1 MTPRRNSPS
10 GPQHFWLFL
19 FFFFTFFLFTPL
31 FAEQRMDSEDQLT
44 VDRFTA
50 RERLKSGYITD
61 GYKAEL
67 DALKVQEY
75 RDGPIHPALVP
86 ILTDLATFNRYLAR
100 YADAE
105 SSLKWALAI
114 REKAFGLNDLL
125 VAQSQYQL
133 SSLYLDWGHWEDAE
147 FYAKH
152 AVAILEQNLSHGSML
167 DAWLPDFRRFIRS
180 LNSKKGPKESSTE
193 ETKSL
198 PLWQA
203 YRLMGQIE
211 LRLQKNKEALI
222 FFRKSLETE
231 RKDPDITP
239 AEHISTLD
247 LMAENDVLLQ
257 QPAEAQACLEEALQ
271 TTKGNFK
278 ERSTEVADNSERL
291 GLFFRSQKQED
302 KAKPHLDFARDIYRS
317 CVGTYFGY
325 ASIPYV
331 QKLAKADETQG
342 RWDEAVDLL
351 QKNLQSVRET
361 YGVEHP
367 RVAVGLLDLAEAQTG
382 LGQAAP
388 AQKNLKEALKIAQ
401 IFYRNDYPL
410 VVTIQNQIHQ

>member
-1 MTPRRNSPS
+1 
-10 GPQHFWLFL
+10 
-19 FFFFTFFLFTPL
+19 
-31 FAEQRMDSEDQLT
+31 
-44 VDRFTA
+44 
-50 RERLKSGYITD
+50 
-61 GYKAEL
+61 
-67 DALKVQEY
+67 
-75 RDGPIHPALVP
+75 
-86 ILTDLATFNRYLAR
+86 
-100 YADAE
+100 
-105 SSLKWALAI
+105 
-114 REKAFGLNDLL
+114 
-125 VAQSQYQL
+125 
-133 SSLYLDWGHWEDAE
+133 
-147 FYAKH
+147 
-152 AVAILEQNLSHGSML
+152 
-167 DAWLPDFRRFIRS
+167 
-180 LNSKKGPKESSTE
+180 
-193 ETKSL
+193 
-198 PLWQA
+198 
-203 YRLMGQIE
+203 
-211 LRLQKNKEALI
+211 
-222 FFRKSLETE
+222 
-231 RKDPDITP
+231 
-239 AEHISTLD
+239 
-247 LMAENDVLLQ
+247 MAENDVLLQ
-257 QPAEAQACLEEALQ
+257 QPAEAQSCLEEALQ

-331 QKLAKADETQG
+331 QKLAKADETQD